1 MSTVGGY
8 VHDVSGGASAT
19 IDLRVLCFTDE
30 VRLSVTP
37 STLGREVR
45 KMVSENFPPKPG
57 VQIALC
63 HMESPLVHGKSLQEQ
78 GVVGPAATLSCAF
91 VPTNLYAAWRYVQR
105 VLADEFAL
113 EGVTQLHGVA
123 SGSYLHHLPR
133 SLESLAFGAWF
144 NQSLDRVAFPVSLRS
159 LAFGVSLQPWLRGCC
174 PASKPSTPNV
184 WC

>member
-113 EGVTQLHGVA
+113 EGVTQLHSVA

-133 SLESLAFGAWF
+133 SLEAWPSAHGSTRAWTEWPFRSVYEAWLLAYPTTMA
-144 NQSLDRVAFPVSLRS
+144 
-159 LAFGVSLQPWLRGCC
+159 
-174 PASKPSTPNV
+174 
-184 WC
+184 